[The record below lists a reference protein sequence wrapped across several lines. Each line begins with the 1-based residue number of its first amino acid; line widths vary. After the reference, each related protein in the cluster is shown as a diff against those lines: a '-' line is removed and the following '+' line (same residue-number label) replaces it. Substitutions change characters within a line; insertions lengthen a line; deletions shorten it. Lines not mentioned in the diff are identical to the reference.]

1 MGLFGKDRNA
11 ASAQRTPALEWILG
25 AAGTVLLLACIG
37 YLLYRGG
44 QEDEKAGDVSV
55 QVANISQ
62 VGSSYLVRFTARNEG
77 TQTLASLNV
86 SARLLD
92 GDTEVSTA
100 QAVIDYLPGRS
111 MRSGGFYF
119 TEDPRRH
126 RLELRA
132 EGYQSP

>member
-1 MGLFGKDRNA
+1 M
-11 ASAQRTPALEWILG
+11 
-25 AAGTVLLLACIG
+25 AGE
-37 YLLYRGG
+37 
-44 QEDEKAGDVSV
+44 QAGDVKV
-55 QVANISQ
+55 QVSNISQ
-62 VGSSYLVRFTARNEG
+62 TGDSYLVRFTARNEG

-92 GDTEVSTA
+92 GDKEIATA

-119 TEDPRRH
+119 AEDPRQH